1 MSNRVASLLAFLALA
16 TSCGGSAT
24 PAALCAADDTARCFG
39 IQQACSVVEG
49 AAVCGACPSGEAA
62 IEDGTCAALTGT
74 PLHHEFP
81 TQTTSN
87 GQEVIGL
94 CRSWTLGNEEDLW
107 VTALEIEQD
116 ELSHHSNWTFVPDT
130 LYTGDDGIW
139 PCADR
144 DYHQLNAAVA
154 GGVIYA
160 QSTQAVHEVQ
170 QFPEGAAIRI
180 PAHSR
185 IISDIHLLNLSGAT
199 REGNMAITLYSIP
212 RAEVTVP
219 LTPFHIDYLALDIP
233 PHQTSRFTT
242 TCDLAANWEATA
254 GAPLS
259 VRLFYSLP
267 HTHILG
273 SRVFLEAVGGAHD
286 GESLLDVVGQPGEAR
301 GLRYTPPIDLSDMTG
316 LRFGCEFENPRAES
330 VGWGF
335 GDQEMCEMLGFIESP
350 LAFEGTVHETT
361 TTGTDGPIATH
372 EGPCTI
378 QFVPWDGH

>member
-1 MSNRVASLLAFLALA
+1 MSNRSLAWVAALMM
-16 TSCGGSAT
+16 TSCGGSA
-24 PAALCAADDTARCFG
+24 PAESPCSAADRSRCFG
-39 IQQACSVVEG
+39 IQQACGIE
-49 AAVCGACPSGEAA
+49 AGEAA
-62 IEDGTCAALTGT
+62 CMGCPVGEAAAENGTCAPITGT
-74 PLHHEFP
+74 PMHHEFP
-81 TQTTSN
+81 SQVTEN
-87 GQEVIGL
+87 GQEVLSL
-94 CRSWTLGNEEDLW
+94 CRSWTLNNEEDLW
-107 VTALEIEQD
+107 VTAFELEQN

-130 LYTGDDGIW
+130 LYPGEDGIW

-180 PAHSR
+180 PAHAR
-185 IISDIHLLNLSGAT
+185 IISDIHLLNLSGAR
-199 REGNMAITLYSIP
+199 REGNMAITLYTIP
-212 RAEVTVP
+212 FADVTVP

-242 TCDLAANWEATA
+242 TCDLATDWEVAS

-273 SRVFLEAVGGAHD
+273 SRVFLEAVGGVHD
-286 GESLLDVVGQPGEAR
+286 GESLLDVAGQPGEAR
-301 GLRYTPPIDLSDMTG
+301 GLRYAPPIDLSDMTG
-316 LRFGCEFENPRAES
+316 LRFGCEFENPRDDT

-361 TTGTDGPIATH
+361 MTGTDGDIATH
-372 EGPCTI
+372 EGPCTV
-378 QFVPWDGH
+378 QLLPWDGH